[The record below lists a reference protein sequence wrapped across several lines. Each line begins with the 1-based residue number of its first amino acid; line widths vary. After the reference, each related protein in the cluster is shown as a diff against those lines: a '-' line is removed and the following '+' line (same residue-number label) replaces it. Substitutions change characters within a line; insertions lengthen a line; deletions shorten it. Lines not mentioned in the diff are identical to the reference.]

1 MGHPP
6 GTQGHGCAMVRRSIF
21 MPQRSRAGADAS
33 AHVGHAPRLFGRRG
47 GAGVS
52 NKGKYKITDTESEDN
67 QNNIE
72 KLARY
77 IGRKKSP
84 RRIANVLCALS
95 AEILVEKVN

>member
-1 MGHPP
+1 MCRAVSTPI
-6 GTQGHGCAMVRRSIF
+6 SIHT
-21 MPQRSRAGADAS
+21 PLAGSDE
-33 AHVGHAPRLFGRRG
+33 G

>member
-1 MGHPP
+1 
-6 GTQGHGCAMVRRSIF
+6 
-21 MPQRSRAGADAS
+21 
-33 AHVGHAPRLFGRRG
+33 
-47 GAGVS
+47 VS